1 MESVAGM
8 LSYCPAL
15 QSVVST
21 HTRSEDAVEP
31 VYSNVKPTE
40 HVETGMQVS
49 PVPYSPSTHSHLA
62 VWSDPLMSTAV
73 QIARWSQ
80 GGTHSKGTHHRSEE
94 EVGAAASYSVSAHSV
109 KIAHTAKVVAAV
121 DCKVVTVATA
131 LAVIVVSLL
140 CISNEELV
148 DPNENLPAGQ
158 SAHTRSVWFVHG
170 TISSCTGAH
179 GGTQVSHELFPC
191 IEKNPGWHS
200 WQTVSR
206 STVQFP
212 SCS

>member
-1 MESVAGM
+1 M

-31 VYSNVKPTE
+31 VYSKVKPTE

-121 DCKVVTVATA
+121 DCKVVCTCLEQVRSGKGRTNGLRTLQGEEGQASRDRIWRSSFVAQETLGWSPWETVGG
-131 LAVIVVSLL
+131 
-140 CISNEELV
+140 LV
-148 DPNENLPAGQ
+148 EWCFFFSG
-158 SAHTRSVWFVHG
+158 
-170 TISSCTGAH
+170 
-179 GGTQVSHELFPC
+179 
-191 IEKNPGWHS
+191 
-200 WQTVSR
+200 
-206 STVQFP
+206 
-212 SCS
+212 